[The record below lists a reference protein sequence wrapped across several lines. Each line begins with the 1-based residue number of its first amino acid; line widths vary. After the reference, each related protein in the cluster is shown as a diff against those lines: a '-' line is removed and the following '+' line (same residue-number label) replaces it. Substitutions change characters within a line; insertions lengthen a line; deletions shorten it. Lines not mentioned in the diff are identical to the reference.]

1 MLALAMR
8 REHTTGRSNYEPA
21 NPLAGFD
28 HLQHNSG
35 NPFAV
40 VPSSSEG
47 RLRETG
53 PEPDGELQEFVDIA
67 QVQQLLQQQQQQ
79 HQHQQHQQQQQQQ
92 QQQQHQQQQH
102 QQQQQQHHHHHHQ
115 QQVAAAAAASCIWG
129 AVYPPPPPA
138 LGYHHHH
145 HHHHHPPPP
154 PSGEDTQCGTEEIVA
169 TSQGGDQL
177 QRMTMD
183 GMEVVGSQPHAA
195 TSPFLLSPPPL
206 GHHHHHHHPHATF
219 NLQTVQLSF
228 DACLPY
234 NSATSSNSI
243 VCGVGGTST
252 PAATTCTSSTS
263 CNKTIPSLSLAPC
276 APLQA
281 QHQNSADTTDHHGR
295 HHQHHHQRLNDHQH
309 HRHIDAS
316 SPSSDSTDGKR
327 RLQSVNEEKDCSREC
342 RDDLQES
349 NDKDKT
355 GDLNTPVTTSS
366 DLPSFF
372 GPSALVEPPPISGS
386 LAGEDLSLEEATAE
400 DDETGTSTGR
410 DHRHHHHQ
418 ESQDQGTPGAPPS
431 ASPPRHHQAQ
441 DDADRCNVLQGGVIL
456 YSPHST
462 SSVSSAP
469 ASSVNICNVPTL
481 TYHGVFTTTCTQ
493 SSPLNAQNQQQPP
506 QQQQQ
511 QQQQPTTQELWGPL
525 TSPTL
530 TLTNPPFLHSALHS
544 APYGGETVELL
555 PVESKPPPP
564 PGYHDTPTTTQ
575 AAWLT
580 THEDPYDPNLLS
592 HHHPHHHRQ
601 EAALKQEP
609 SGASGYGPAV
619 QQQQQQQPQQAQP
632 SQQQQQ
638 QQQQPPPPSA
648 GTTGVQLAEYNPS
661 TSKGHEILSQVY
673 QQSPL
678 PLRLVPVKPRKY
690 PNRPSKTPVHERPYA
705 CPVDGCDRRFSRS
718 DELTRHIRIHT
729 GQKPF
734 QCRICMRSFS
744 RSDHLTT
751 HVRTHTGEK
760 PFCCDQC
767 GRKFARSDE
776 KKRHAKVHLK
786 QRLKREATHASARN
800 HPQSHASPPC
810 NQ

>member
-1 MLALAMR
+1 MCDSLASSSLSR
-8 REHTTGRSNYEPA
+8 SCLSPPPPPPPPLPLSSLSSSSSWSSWSTRIKKHRVPSVVGQLLRTEGKRSRSTWTTGTATR
-21 NPLAGFD
+21 AG
-28 HLQHNSG
+28 G
-35 NPFAV
+35 A
-40 VPSSSEG
+40 
-47 RLRETG
+47 T
-53 PEPDGELQEFVDIA
+53 
-67 QVQQLLQQQQQQ
+67 
-79 HQHQQHQQQQQQQ
+79 
-92 QQQQHQQQQH
+92 
-102 QQQQQQHHHHHHQ
+102 
-115 QQVAAAAAASCIWG
+115 

-154 PSGEDTQCGTEEIVA
+154 PSGEDTQCGTEEVA
-169 TSQGGDQL
+169 TASQGGDQL

-206 GHHHHHHHPHATF
+206 GHHHHHHSHTTF

-234 NSATSSNSI
+234 NAATSSNSI

-252 PAATTCTSSTS
+252 PAATTCTS
-263 CNKTIPSLSLAPC
+263 
-276 APLQA
+276 
-281 QHQNSADTTDHHGR
+281 
-295 HHQHHHQRLNDHQH
+295 
-309 HRHIDAS
+309 
-316 SPSSDSTDGKR
+316 
-327 RLQSVNEEKDCSREC
+327 EC
-342 RDDLQES
+342 RDDLQEP
-349 NDKDKT
+349 NEKDKP

-400 DDETGTSTGR
+400 DDETATTSASR

-431 ASPPRHHQAQ
+431 TSPPRHHQAQ
-441 DDADRCNVLQGGVIL
+441 EDAD
-456 YSPHST
+456 
-462 SSVSSAP
+462 
-469 ASSVNICNVPTL
+469 
-481 TYHGVFTTTCTQ
+481 
-493 SSPLNAQNQQQPP
+493 PP
-506 QQQQQ
+506 
-511 QQQQPTTQELWGPL
+511 
-525 TSPTL
+525 
-530 TLTNPPFLHSALHS
+530 
-544 APYGGETVELL
+544 YGETVELL

-564 PGYHDTPTTTQ
+564 PGYHDTPTTTP

-580 THEDPYDPNLLS
+580 THEDPYDPNLLP
-592 HHHPHHHRQ
+592 HPHHPHHHHQ
-601 EAALKQEP
+601 ETTLKQEP
-609 SGASGYGPAV
+609 TGASGYGPV
-619 QQQQQQQPQQAQP
+619 IQQQQQQQQQPQP

-638 QQQQPPPPSA
+638 QQPP
-648 GTTGVQLAEYNPS
+648 
-661 TSKGHEILSQVY
+661 
-673 QQSPL
+673 
-678 PLRLVPVKPRKY
+678 LVPVKPRKY

-786 QRLKREATHASARN
+786 QRLKREASHASARN